1 MLGDIMTDHVF
12 RALLLASLLVAV
24 PAFAQVQRPLPQ
36 EDQLAPRQMQ
46 PAPPRARAPSSAA
59 APSAMPPAATTAPAP
74 KPAARV
80 VACSG
85 VFARASSHLKLAQV
99 FDSRNVTF
107 GEVAGPAG
115 STLMA
120 SIVYPTDP
128 KRRLEVL
135 WQNEAARMDT
145 SLIVITGQSQWS
157 GPKGLRLGL
166 PLAALEKLNGKPFKL
181 AGFDQQNGGVALDW
195 QGGALAT
202 LPGGCNV
209 GITFKPDPKAP
220 PDAVAAVAGAEFMSS
235 DPIVRAAK
243 PAVSE
248 IIFGYSQ

>member
-1 MLGDIMTDHVF
+1 MTDRAF
-12 RALLLASLLVAV
+12 RALLLASLVAAV
-24 PAFAQVQRPLPQ
+24 PAAAQVERPLSQ

-46 PAPPRARAPSSAA
+46 PVPQRARPPSPAA
-59 APSAMPPAATTAPAP
+59 DPSATPPAAPAP
-74 KPAARV
+74 KPAART

-85 VFARASSHLKLAQV
+85 AFARASSHLKLAQV

-120 SIVYPTDP
+120 SIVFPTDP

-157 GPKGLRLGL
+157 GPKGLHLGL
-166 PLAALEKLNGKPFKL
+166 SLAALEKLNGKPFKL
-181 AGFDQQNGGVALDW
+181 SGFDQQSGGTALDW
-195 QGGALAT
+195 QGGALAK

-209 GITFKPDPKAP
+209 GVTLAPDPKAP
-220 PDAVAAVAGAEFMSS
+220 ADAVAAAAGPEFMSS
-235 DPIVRAAK
+235 DPLMRAAR
-243 PAVSE
+243 PTVSE